1 MNPPTPD
8 RLDQPETTRTAR
20 RARRRRLPLSRTSR
34 TSRTRTPDRAR
45 RSSRVAERTAGA
57 RRATTRAALGPARAL
72 AATLRYWRA
81 ERLTLRQGF
90 VGLWISSGGDLIAGF
105 ALGQMTHR
113 LNMLPGL
120 LILVPAAIGMRGN
133 IFGAVGSRLGTSI
146 HTGLFKV
153 TRERTGVLYQNAYA
167 SLALS
172 IATSAF
178 LAVAA
183 RVISSATGLTSISM
197 WDFLVISV
205 LGGVVSSAVV
215 LALTV
220 LLAMMGYRRDWDLDA
235 IAAPVVT
242 FMGDTITL
250 PSLFAASYL
259 VLGRTSGG
267 LTTRVHYVT
276 VIIGV
281 ALAVFSLAALV
292 AGLRTKLPAA
302 RRIFRESIVVLAF
315 AGVMDLFAGT
325 VVQHRIQRFNAV
337 PALLVL
343 IPPFLEDAG
352 SLGSIVAARLSS
364 KLHLGSIRPKLIPER
379 LALLDI
385 TLLAPFALSVFT
397 LVGVS
402 SDLIARASGLGTPGM
417 LRMIEVSLLAGYLAT
432 LGAAILA
439 YVTAV
444 ATFRFGLDPD
454 NHGVPIVTS
463 SIDLF
468 GMFALVGTIV
478 LLGVGVR

>member
-1 MNPPTPD
+1 MF
-8 RLDQPETTRTAR
+8 
-20 RARRRRLPLSRTSR
+20 
-34 TSRTRTPDRAR
+34 
-45 RSSRVAERTAGA
+45 
-57 RRATTRAALGPARAL
+57 
-72 AATLRYWRA
+72 RYWRA
-81 ERLTLRQGF
+81 ERTTLRQGF

-105 ALGQMTHR
+105 ALGQMTNR

-146 HTGLFKV
+146 HAGLFRV
-153 TRERTGVLYQNAYA
+153 TRDRAGILYQNAYA
-167 SLALS
+167 SLMLS
-172 IATSAF
+172 ITTAAF

-183 RVISSATGLTSISM
+183 RVVSSATGLPSISV
-197 WDFLVISV
+197 WDFFVISV
-205 LGGVVSSAVV
+205 IGGVFSSVVV

-220 LLAMMGYRRDWDLDA
+220 ILAMMGYKRDWDLDA

-242 FMGDTITL
+242 FMGDTVTL
-250 PSLFAASYL
+250 PALFAASY
-259 VLGRTSGG
+259 VAQHHIV
-267 LTTRVHYVT
+267 TTT
-276 VIIGV
+276 VG
-281 ALAVFSLAALV
+281 ASLAVFCLV
-292 AGLRTKLPAA
+292 AAVAAIRTNLPAA

-315 AGVMDLFAGT
+315 AGIMDLLAGT
-325 VVQHRIQRFNAV
+325 VVQHRIERFNRL

-352 SLGSIVAARLSS
+352 SLGSIVAARLAS
-364 KLHLGSIRPKLIPER
+364 KLHLGAIRPKLVPDR

-397 LVGVS
+397 LVGIS
-402 SDLIARASGLGTPGM
+402 ADLIARASGLATPGLLHM
-417 LRMIEVSLLAGYLAT
+417 VEISLLAGYIAT
-432 LGAAILA
+432 IGAAILA
-439 YVTAV
+439 YATAV

-478 LLGVGVR
+478 LLGVK